1 MYSTCSKRAPK
12 YHCLEHSQLQN
23 KFHFVKSFLKQL
35 QKKGHVVQ
43 LSQRNANSKLTKDDI
58 NKRDDKTTGKAE
70 DAGRVGQQV
79 KKSRESADK
88 LRTNNKKRQKL
99 RIHCTNEIS
108 HADDDELSFMVSS
121 HKNDNRSF

>member
-1 MYSTCSKRAPK
+1 M
-12 YHCLEHSQLQN
+12 
-23 KFHFVKSFLKQL
+23 
-35 QKKGHVVQ
+35 
-43 LSQRNANSKLTKDDI
+43 SQRNANSKLTKDDI

-99 RIHCTNEIS
+99 RIH
-108 HADDDELSFMVSS
+108 
-121 HKNDNRSF
+121 

>member
-1 MYSTCSKRAPK
+1 M
-12 YHCLEHSQLQN
+12 
-23 KFHFVKSFLKQL
+23 
-35 QKKGHVVQ
+35 
-43 LSQRNANSKLTKDDI
+43 SQRNANSKLTKDDI

-121 HKNDNRSF
+121 HKNDNLSF